1 MATKPPLTLEEQ
13 TAKAKLRSFAQ
24 GVQIWKLEG
33 AEIPQYAV
41 PSTGMDGTAYLLT
54 VPDAEW
60 TVGSLS
66 YSSNLTLTSR
76 GFQTLHQ

>member
-13 TAKAKLRSFAQ
+13 TAKAKLRALAQ

-33 AEIPQYAV
+33 AETSRYAV

-54 VPDAEW
+54 IHDIRFDW
-60 TVGSLS
+60 TD
-66 YSSNLTLTSR
+66 
-76 GFQTLHQ
+76 